1 MSHGLTPPSWSEI
14 GESGPCPALERQR
27 EAGTHK
33 AEPALQLTEATE
45 QNKTTVA
52 HCSSKTVEFDSI
64 HMMET

>member
-1 MSHGLTPPSWSEI
+1 MAGQSLTPPSWSEI

-27 EAGTHK
+27 EAGIHK

-52 HCSSKTVEFDSI
+52 HCSSGLWNLSPYT
-64 HMMET
+64 